1 MKRKVL
7 ALVIP
12 ALLAA
17 GAAHAAEIYNKDG
30 NKLDLYGKVDGLHYF
45 SDDSSKDGDQTYMRV
60 GFKGETQINDQLTGY
75 GQWEY
80 NVQANTTEGE
90 GANSWTRLAFA
101 GLKFGDYG
109 SFDYGRNY
117 GVLYDVEGWTDM
129 LPEFGGDSYTY
140 ADNYMTGR
148 ANGVA
153 TYRNTDFF
161 GLVDGLNFA
170 LQYQGKNESQSADDV
185 NIGTNNR
192 NNGDD
197 IRYDNGDGFG
207 ISTTYDIGMGFSAGA
222 AYTTSDR
229 TNEQVNAGGTIAGG
243 DKADAW
249 TAGLKYDANN
259 IYLATMY
266 SETRNMTP
274 YGKTDAGYAGG
285 VANKTQNFEVT
296 AQYQFDF
303 GLRPAVSFLMSK
315 GKDLTYRMMTTS
327 SIKMPVSALM
337 ISSRWVWFT
346 SSNYSLILL
355 KPAVSAGFSFF
366 ITTVLKTERTVPWAQ
381 IEQFLFAL
389 YGLLIARQKEHAND
403 QSRPASAFQNRAS
416 LSAHGHR
423 RSHRRPPGSG
433 YYFA

>member
-207 ISTTYDIGMGFSAGA
+207 ISTTPASERLTRLEALALYTRHA
-222 AYTTSDR
+222 AWLAFAEQHRGQLRVGKQADLAVLNQPFMTMPEDR
-229 TNEQVNAGGTIAGG
+229 IDTIRAVLTLVDGRIVHESPDLNAG
-243 DKADAW
+243 
-249 TAGLKYDANN
+249 
-259 IYLATMY
+259 
-266 SETRNMTP
+266 
-274 YGKTDAGYAGG
+274 
-285 VANKTQNFEVT
+285 Q
-296 AQYQFDF
+296 
-303 GLRPAVSFLMSK
+303 
-315 GKDLTYRMMTTS
+315 
-327 SIKMPVSALM
+327 
-337 ISSRWVWFT
+337 
-346 SSNYSLILL
+346 
-355 KPAVSAGFSFF
+355 
-366 ITTVLKTERTVPWAQ
+366 
-381 IEQFLFAL
+381 
-389 YGLLIARQKEHAND
+389 
-403 QSRPASAFQNRAS
+403 
-416 LSAHGHR
+416 
-423 RSHRRPPGSG
+423 
-433 YYFA
+433 

>member
-17 GAAHAAEIYNKDG
+17 GAAHAAEVYSKDG

-45 SDDSSKDGDQTYMRV
+45 SDNANSDGDQTYVRL

-80 NVQANTTEGE
+80 QVNANTTESDHG
-90 GANSWTRLAFA
+90 NSFTRLAFA

-117 GVLYDVEGWTDM
+117 GVMYDVEGWTDM
-129 LPEFGGDSYTY
+129 LPEFGGDSYTRS
-140 ADNYMTGR
+140 DNFMTGR
-148 ANGVA
+148 ANSVA
-153 TYRNTDFF
+153 TWRNTDFF
-161 GLVDGLNFA
+161 GLVNGLNVA
-170 LQYQGKNESQSADDV
+170 LQYQGANEDQKT
-185 NIGTNNR
+185 NEQEGTG
-192 NNGDD
+192 NGGD
-197 IRYDNGDGFG
+197 RTVQNSNGDGFG
-207 ISTTYDIGMGFSAGA
+207 ISSTYDFGMGVSFGA
-222 AYTTSDR
+222 AYTSSDR
-229 TNEQVNAGGTIAGG
+229 TNEQVNTGGRVAGG

-274 YGKTDAGYAGG
+274 YGDDG
-285 VANKTQNFEVT
+285 VANKTQNVEVT

-315 GKDLTYRMMTTS
+315 GKDLT
-327 SIKMPVSALM
+327 
-337 ISSRWVWFT
+337 
-346 SSNYSLILL
+346 
-355 KPAVSAGFSFF
+355 G
-366 ITTVLKTERTVPWAQ
+366 Q
-381 IEQFLFAL
+381 
-389 YGLLIARQKEHAND
+389 GND
-403 QSRPASAFQNRAS
+403 DSKDLVKYADIGAT
-416 LSAHGHR
+416 
-423 RSHRRPPGSG
+423 
-433 YYFA
+433 YYFNKNMSTYVDYKINLLDNDDSFYSRNNINTDDVVALGMVYQF

>member
-140 ADNYMTGR
+140 ADNFMTGR

-170 LQYQGKNESQSADDV
+170 LQYQGANENQVSHEQE
-185 NIGTNNR
+185 GTNNGGDR
-192 NNGDD
+192 NVKNA
-197 IRYDNGDGFG
+197 NGDGFG
-207 ISTTYDIGMGFSAGA
+207 ISSTYDLGMGVSFGA

-229 TNEQVNAGGTIAGG
+229 TNGQVNYSTAGG

-249 TAGLKYDANN
+249 T
-259 IYLATMY
+259 
-266 SETRNMTP
+266 
-274 YGKTDAGYAGG
+274 
-285 VANKTQNFEVT
+285 
-296 AQYQFDF
+296 
-303 GLRPAVSFLMSK
+303 
-315 GKDLTYRMMTTS
+315 
-327 SIKMPVSALM
+327 
-337 ISSRWVWFT
+337 VW
-346 SSNYSLILL
+346 
-355 KPAVSAGFSFF
+355 
-366 ITTVLKTERTVPWAQ
+366 R
-381 IEQFLFAL
+381 
-389 YGLLIARQKEHAND
+389 
-403 QSRPASAFQNRAS
+403 
-416 LSAHGHR
+416 
-423 RSHRRPPGSG
+423 
-433 YYFA
+433 

>member
-17 GAAHAAEIYNKDG
+17 GAAHSAEIYNKDG

-45 SDDSSKDGDQTYMRV
+45 SDDSSKDGDQSYVRL

-80 NVQANTTEGE
+80 NVQANNTEG
-90 GANSWTRLAFA
+90 ADNQSWTRLAFA
-101 GLKFGDYG
+101 GLKFANYG

-129 LPEFGGDSYTY
+129 LPEFGGDSYTQ
-140 ADNYMTGR
+140 ADNFMTGR

-153 TYRNTDFF
+153 TYRNNDFF
-161 GLVDGLNFA
+161 GLVNGLNFA
-170 LQYQGKNESQSADDV
+170 LQYQGKNENAGSGE
-185 NIGTNNR
+185 GTNNGDRSVR
-192 NNGDD
+192 NA
-197 IRYDNGDGFG
+197 NGDGFG
-207 ISTTYDIGMGFSAGA
+207 LSTSYDFGMGISAAA
-222 AYTTSDR
+222 AYTSSDR
-229 TNEQVNAGGTIAGG
+229 TNDQMTQTTAQG
-243 DKADAW
+243 DKAEAW
-249 TAGLKYDANN
+249 TTGLKYDANN

-274 YGKTDAGYAGG
+274 YGNGNG

-315 GKDLTYRMMTTS
+315 GKDLSKTDGDKDLVKYADIGATYYFNRNMSTYVDYKINLLDEDDSFYSNNGISTDD
-327 SIKMPVSALM
+327 VVALG
-337 ISSRWVWFT
+337 
-346 SSNYSLILL
+346 L
-355 KPAVSAGFSFF
+355 AGE
-366 ITTVLKTERTVPWAQ
+366 I
-381 IEQFLFAL
+381 
-389 YGLLIARQKEHAND
+389 G
-403 QSRPASAFQNRAS
+403 RAS
-416 LSAHGHR
+416 CR
-423 RSHRRPPGSG
+423 ERV
-433 YYFA
+433 